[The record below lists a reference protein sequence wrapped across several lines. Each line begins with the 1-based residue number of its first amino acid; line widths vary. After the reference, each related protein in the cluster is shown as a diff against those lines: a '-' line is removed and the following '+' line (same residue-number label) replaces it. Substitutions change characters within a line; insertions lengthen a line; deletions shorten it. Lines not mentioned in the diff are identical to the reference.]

1 MSDSA
6 PGAELMRD
14 LHAAERF
21 GELLVVLLQ
30 SLVDGERETAPDRT
44 RFFMTMFHWQMLVE
58 QYAPARP
65 ALEEARDEQ
74 VARLLAGE
82 LFVGLDTDA
91 GEGGD
96 KFQRVRRY
104 LLIVEMNDIL
114 GDARSTHALFERL
127 DAGQPELAR
136 QYAHLALPA
145 VVQGGDFA
153 LADRYRGDPF
163 SWLAEVNE
171 SARTLPLFPS
181 RGEPP
186 RLSAYLRNL
195 MGDVHIAIAVLR
207 GLGRQAESDALRA
220 ALLAGLETEY
230 LRGWALR
237 ELDEPGTLIRELV
250 AHQMAQEDT
259 APD

>member
-21 GELLVVLLQ
+21 GELLVVLQQ

-91 GEGGD
+91 G
-96 KFQRVRRY
+96 
-104 LLIVEMNDIL
+104 
-114 GDARSTHALFERL
+114 
-127 DAGQPELAR
+127 
-136 QYAHLALPA
+136 
-145 VVQGGDFA
+145 
-153 LADRYRGDPF
+153 
-163 SWLAEVNE
+163 
-171 SARTLPLFPS
+171 
-181 RGEPP
+181 
-186 RLSAYLRNL
+186 
-195 MGDVHIAIAVLR
+195 
-207 GLGRQAESDALRA
+207 
-220 ALLAGLETEY
+220 
-230 LRGWALR
+230 
-237 ELDEPGTLIRELV
+237 
-250 AHQMAQEDT
+250 
-259 APD
+259 